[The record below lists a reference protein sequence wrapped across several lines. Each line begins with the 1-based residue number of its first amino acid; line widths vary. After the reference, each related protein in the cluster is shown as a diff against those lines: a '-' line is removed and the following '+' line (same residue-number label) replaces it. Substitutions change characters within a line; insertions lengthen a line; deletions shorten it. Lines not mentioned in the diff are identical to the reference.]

1 MTTERPCMNP
11 ASTIWPERD
20 EPFDAGETICR
31 PGSRDNG
38 RPLAAQE
45 TRRAR
50 ERDREIEIVA

>member
-20 EPFDAGETICR
+20 EPFDAGETIRR
-31 PGSRDNG
+31 PDSRDNG

-50 ERDREIEIVA
+50 ERDREVEIVG